1 MNKPHIHHAVPQNL
15 LHEPKS
21 GFIYNGALQS
31 GLFFSIAAHIFLILA
46 VGFVAPKVFGS
57 KSIDNTL
64 DVIIVNQSNNIENE
78 DATVSAQSSNAGG
91 GNSDKEAATPVPW
104 KAVNPSEIEQLAL
117 NTSSDMTVEEIQE
130 DFLTLKGKAE
140 TENTEEKN
148 ETEKKEQLKQD
159 KIKALQ
165 QIRLEKQRIAAR
177 YDKRWDDFQK
187 RPKREY
193 LAPNT
198 AKSDSAAYLVEL
210 IEKINRIGS
219 SNFPNEIRSRK
230 LSGKLVADL
239 ALNRNGTINKID
251 ILRSS
256 GSPLLDETAVR
267 FIRMSSPF
275 KPFTDNM
282 IKSDTNIIHITRTY
296 IFTPNSVR
304 SEAVD
309 QSQININNG

>member
-21 GFIYNGALQS
+21 GFIYNSLLQS
-31 GLFFSIAAHIFLILA
+31 GLFFSIAAHILLILA

-57 KSIDNTL
+57 KHIDNTL

-78 DATVSAQSSNAGG
+78 GATVSAQSSNAGG

-117 NTSSDMTVEEIQE
+117 NTSSDMTVEEIEE
-130 DFLTLKGKAE
+130 DFLTLKGQAE
-140 TENTEEKN
+140 TKDTEEKN

-177 YDKRWDDFQK
+177 YDKRWDNFQK

-198 AKSDSAAYLVEL
+198 KKSDSAAYLVEL

-219 SNFPNEIRSRK
+219 SNFPNEIRSKK

-239 ALNRNGTINKID
+239 ALNRNGTINKIS
-251 ILRSS
+251 ILQSS
-256 GSPLLDETAVR
+256 GSPLLDETATR

-275 KPFTDNM
+275 KPFTNNM
-282 IKSDTNIIHITRTY
+282 IKNDTNIIHITRTY

-304 SEAVD
+304 SEAVAVD
-309 QSQININNG
+309 